1 MLMFAICMPAV
12 VLLFVEYVYLFMFLI
27 DEVEIHLSVLHLQAR
42 NIMVLYVYSTRP
54 VAIATGLVLFD
65 GRDELTSPW
74 RGGAR

>member
-1 MLMFAICMPAV
+1 
-12 VLLFVEYVYLFMFLI
+12 MFLI
-27 DEVEIHLSVLHLQAR
+27 DEVEIHLSILHLQAR